1 MRLVWLA
8 ALATAL
14 LAAATARAAPSAFA
28 GNVTRV
34 RDGDTIE
41 VGGVAVRLQG
51 VAAPERDHLLGG
63 PATEAMRAFVLGRRV
78 VCHPDGTRSFD
89 RIVAVCELAGVDLGA
104 YLVRLGLARDCPRFS
119 GGRYRPLEAALGDDA
134 PILRLYTLPS
144 YCRPR
149 GGGRVARR

>member
-8 ALATAL
+8 VLVAAL
-14 LAAATARAAPSAFA
+14 LAAGAARAAPSAFA
-28 GNVTRV
+28 GDVTRV

-41 VGGVAVRLQG
+41 VEGVAVRLQG
-51 VAAPERDHLLGG
+51 VAAPERRDPLGRL
-63 PATEAMRAFVLGRRV
+63 AAEAMRDFVLGQRV
-78 VCHPDGTRSFD
+78 VCHPDGTRSRD

-149 GGGRVARR
+149 GRELAARR